1 MEEAEGFDF
10 YDLLFFLYASY
21 KNEEFFSFY
30 KDEEKRVTDWLFLL
44 VYAFVYLD
52 ILLRSYPNAYKY
64 SNLYEIFQINLYKL
78 ESIIAFVSGK
88 GKQDQKFLE
97 FFSNIRN

>member
-1 MEEAEGFDF
+1 MEEGEGFDF

-64 SNLYEIFQINLYKL
+64 SNLYEIFQINLYNYFIKICITSRFL
-78 ESIIAFVSGK
+78 THFKIIVKVSIY
-88 GKQDQKFLE
+88 
-97 FFSNIRN
+97 